1 MSTQI
6 ILIDN
11 FDSFTYN
18 LVDQFRSDGNEVCV
32 FRNNVSVEV
41 VEAALSDSP
50 ETVLVFS
57 PGPGHPRDAGC
68 MPQLIKNQRGKIP
81 IIGICLGH
89 QAIIEAY
96 GGKIGNA
103 NEVFHG
109 KPSMVKHTSAAM
121 FAGLPCPLQVA
132 RYHSLAGTQIPN
144 ELEVAAELDGTIM
157 AVLHEKER
165 VCGFQFHP
173 ESIMT
178 PQGRELLQNT
188 LRWALRQ
195 DVNSKECGT

>member
-1 MSTQI
+1 MPSKVV
-6 ILIDN
+6 LIDN

-18 LVDQFRSDGNEVCV
+18 LVDQFRSDGNEVRV
-32 FRNNVSVEV
+32 FRNNVSVET
-41 VEAALSDSP
+41 VEDALSKSPDSI
-50 ETVLVFS
+50 LVFS
-57 PGPGHPRDAGC
+57 PGPGHPCDAGC
-68 MPQLIKNQRGKIP
+68 MPQLIANQRGRTP

-96 GGKIGNA
+96 GGTIGNA

-109 KPSMVKHTSAAM
+109 KPSLIQHTAKAM

-132 RYHSLAGTQIPN
+132 RYHSLAGTKIPN
-144 ELEVAAELDGTIM
+144 ELEVIAELDGTIM
-157 AVLHEKER
+157 AVLNETDR

-178 PQGRELLQNT
+178 PQGRTLLQNT
-188 LRWALRQ
+188 LAWARSENV
-195 DVNSKECGT
+195 DPVGATT

>member
-18 LVDQFRSDGNEVCV
+18 LVDQFRARGNQVTIFRNEVQQQ
-32 FRNNVSVEV
+32 V
-41 VEAALSDSP
+41 VDAALQSATHP
-50 ETVLVFS
+50 ILVFS

-68 MPQLIKNQRGKIP
+68 MPSLITQYRGQIP
-81 IIGICLGH
+81 MLGICLGH

-96 GGKIGNA
+96 GGQVGKA

-109 KPSMVKHTSAAM
+109 KPSMIQHDGQAM
-121 FAGLPCPLQVA
+121 FANLPNPLQVA
-132 RYHSLAGTQIPN
+132 RYHSLAGTQIPDSLN
-144 ELEVAAELDGTIM
+144 VVARMDETIM
-157 AVLHEKER
+157 SVVNLEDR

-178 PQGRELLQNT
+178 PQGIDLLDQTLAWAGKEL
-188 LRWALRQ
+188 
-195 DVNSKECGT
+195 

>member
-1 MSTQI
+1 MPTKI

-18 LVDQFRSDGNEVCV
+18 LVDQFRSDGNEVSV
-32 FRNNVSVEV
+32 FRNNVSVPV
-41 VEAALSDSP
+41 VENILAKSP
-50 ETVLVFS
+50 ESVLVFS

-68 MPQLIKNQRGKIP
+68 MPELIQNQRGKTP
-81 IIGICLGH
+81 MIGICLGH

-96 GGKIGNA
+96 GGQIGNA

-109 KPSMVKHTSAAM
+109 KPSLIQHTSTAM

-132 RYHSLAGTQIPN
+132 RYHSLAGTKIPKS
-144 ELEVAAELDGTIM
+144 LKVIAELNGTIM
-157 AVLHEKER
+157 AVLHEVDR

-178 PQGRELLQNT
+178 PQGITLLQNT
-188 LRWALRQ
+188 LSWARNQLNQ
-195 DVNSKECGT
+195 NAEVTA

>member
-1 MSTQI
+1 MSSKVV
-6 ILIDN
+6 LIDN

-18 LVDQFRSDGNEVCV
+18 LVDQFRSDGNDVQI
-32 FRNNVSVEV
+32 FRNNVSVET
-41 VEAALSDSP
+41 VEDALAQSPDSI
-50 ETVLVFS
+50 LVFS
-57 PGPGHPRDAGC
+57 PGPGHPSDAGC
-68 MPQLIKNQRGKIP
+68 MPQLIQKQRGRTP

-96 GGKIGNA
+96 GGTIGNA

-109 KPSMVKHTSAAM
+109 KPSLIQHTSKAM

-132 RYHSLAGTQIPN
+132 RYHSLAGTKIPT
-144 ELEVAAELDGTIM
+144 ELEVIAELNGTIM
-157 AVLHEKER
+157 AVLNESDR

-178 PQGRELLQNT
+178 PQGRTLLQNT
-188 LRWALRQ
+188 LAWARSENV
-195 DVNSKECGT
+195 DTVGAVS